1 MSRVKMT
8 KKILLTVML
17 LLTLAISSSD
27 VFGLG
32 VSPGRVEMSF
42 LPNYVYEGQA
52 CYTLSGIAR
61 LRFEIQGDINDSI
74 KIKGLDE
81 NNEISNLM
89 TPEIHGCID
98 YTMTMPASFD
108 KPGLHIQAIN
118 AVEVPDDVSGSI
130 FAVVKIQHQ
139 IYIRV
144 PYPGKYIEILA
155 FTAQNS
161 NAGEMVPFNI
171 VMIGKG
177 VETAKTVYGLISI
190 YDKDNNLIE
199 TTTTKTLKDIANEDK
214 RELTAFWN
222 SSPNREGNYRAEL
235 KLIYDDLTN
244 NATTTFKL
252 GGLDVNLLDYSDE
265 VIIGGIKEFSM
276 VVDSTWSE
284 TVKNVKATATVFN
297 YSSSKDAPITIVET
311 ISRDIPPWGTDTL
324 KGFLDTSLLQLGNYT
339 VRINITYENNLKEY
353 EKPLSII
360 KEPPAPEAKKSKTG
374 GFLSTKTLLIGLGA
388 ALLILLIV
396 LIAALIP
403 KKKKQQ
409 PAQ

>member
-1 MSRVKMT
+1 MT
-8 KKILLTVML
+8 KKILLAVML
-17 LLTLAISSSD
+17 LFALAISSPD

-42 LPNYVYEGQA
+42 LPNYVYKGQA
-52 CYTLSGIAR
+52 CYTLSGIER
-61 LRFEIQGDINDSI
+61 LRFEVQGDINESI
-74 KIKGLDE
+74 KIEGLDE
-81 NNEISNLM
+81 NNDISNLM
-89 TPEIHGCID
+89 APEVHGCID

-118 AVEVPDDVSGSI
+118 AVEAPDEVSGSI

-144 PYPGKYIEILA
+144 PYPGKYIEIVA

-161 NAGEMVPFNI
+161 NAGNLVPFNI
-171 VMIGKG
+171 VIIGKG
-177 VETAKTVYGLISI
+177 IETAESAHGVISI
-190 YDKDNNLIE
+190 YDKENNLIG
-199 TTTTKTLKDIANEDK
+199 TTTTKTLKNIGNEDR

-222 SSPNREGNYRAEL
+222 SSPNREGNYRADL
-235 KLIYDDLTN
+235 KLVYDDLTN

-284 TVKNVKATATVFN
+284 TVKNVKATAAVFN
-297 YSSSKDAPITIVET
+297 YSLSKDQPITVVET

-339 VRINITYENNLKEY
+339 VKINITYENNLKEY

-360 KEPPAPEAKKSKTG
+360 KEPPVPKAKKSNAG
-374 GFLSTKTLLIGLGA
+374 GGIFSTRTLLMGLGG
-388 ALLILLIV
+388 ALALLLIV
-396 LIAALIP
+396 LIIALIP

-409 PAQ
+409 PGTQ